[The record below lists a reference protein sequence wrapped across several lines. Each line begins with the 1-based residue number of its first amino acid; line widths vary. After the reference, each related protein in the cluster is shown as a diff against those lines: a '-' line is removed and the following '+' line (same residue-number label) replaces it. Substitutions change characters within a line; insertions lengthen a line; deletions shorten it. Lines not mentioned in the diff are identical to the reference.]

1 MIRLPRITLGRLFG
15 HRRRTTALG
24 ALALLGIAA
33 TACAVQEEN
42 TYPIELFS
50 EMHFSQAHRPQE
62 PPRQKALADAVV
74 FNPSGGPEVGLTVLE
89 RNTRPYDSTIAGQ
102 LYATNCSVCHGV
114 NGLGDGPATA
124 HLTSPDS
131 FYTIDVTRGTPY
143 GAPPNLQNSREA
155 LTQEQMFAVVN
166 SGIIV
171 MPAFR
176 TLLRE
181 EDIWDIVEY
190 VFDRGGGLGSSQ

>member
-1 MIRLPRITLGRLFG
+1 M
-15 HRRRTTALG
+15 
-24 ALALLGIAA
+24 LGIAA

-62 PPRQKALADAVV
+62 PPRQEALANAVV
-74 FNPSGGPEVGLTVLE
+74 FSPSGGPEVGLTVLE
-89 RNTRPYDSTIAGQ
+89 RNTRPYDPTAAGQ

-114 NGLGDGPATA
+114 DGGGDGPAAA

-131 FYTIDVTRGTPY
+131 FWATGVTGGATY
-143 GAPPNLQNSREA
+143 GAPPNLRDSRNA

-190 VFDRGGGLGSSQ
+190 VFDEGGGLGSSQ